1 MYEEDFLKV
10 EMYFKVLEIVYLL
23 LLVDLLFEISF
34 EVVEALNIKY

>member
-1 MYEEDFLKV
+1 
-10 EMYFKVLEIVYLL
+10 MYFKVLEIVYLL